1 MIFGSRSIDSH
12 CWYSSPLLCYCSR
25 RDSSIRSVILPH
37 MRMSCLRTTFAEHLP
52 GTFRKICSMQ
62 SCSAEENRHRHL
74 KVAATIQVMSGK
86 HVCTQVTQAK
96 ESEVG
101 DRIRERH
108 KESISG
114 SAPPSM
120 HHNKSPF
127 LYVPCSLS

>member
-25 RDSSIRSVILPH
+25 KDSSIRSVIHPH
-37 MRMSCLRTTFAEHLP
+37 LRMSCLRTTFAEHLP

-101 DRIRERH
+101 DRIRYLIEVLSINQ
-108 KESISG
+108 ES
-114 SAPPSM
+114 
-120 HHNKSPF
+120 HTQ
-127 LYVPCSLS
+127 V